1 MMPPCRFAKHG
12 RGQQGAGRSGR
23 WRKEEE
29 QMTERIKYAAVGC
42 GGMGRRH
49 LRGMARLYASS
60 QCNLELVAVCDL
72 NQANANLLADEAE
85 HLLGSRPRVFS
96 DIAAMARA
104 IPDLQAA
111 DVTTDTG
118 SHHAVAVA
126 CLEAG
131 LHVLC
136 EKPLA
141 VTVRGC
147 TLAIETARRAGR
159 ILSVAENFRRD
170 PINRLIRALIDDG
183 AIGTPRLMLETTIGG
198 GDRIIITPWRHMKR
212 TGTITLDEGVHHA
225 DILRYY
231 LGEVRTIYG
240 ETRLHE
246 RVRRNTRSAG
256 PGGFYAQWS
265 SEFPD
270 TIEPDGEDALYAHL
284 TFERGAIGHWIN
296 DHAGHGLHQSARHV
310 YGSRGSLE
318 CPGDRNGRPVKLHLD
333 DGEVIADERILE
345 YAPSYRLSPLAAEL
359 FGGERVWTYR
369 FEFNDTDSRILALE
383 YHELGECIRTGGT
396 PEVTGEEGRAD
407 VALNYAPFE
416 SGRLGRPVT
425 LAEVVASEADA
436 YQREIDEQLGLLAR

>member
-1 MMPPCRFAKHG
+1 MA
-12 RGQQGAGRSGR
+12 
-23 WRKEEE
+23 
-29 QMTERIKYAAVGC
+29 ERVQYAAVGC

-49 LRGMARLYASS
+49 LRGMARLAGSS
-60 QCNLELVAVCDL
+60 QCNMELAAVCDL
-72 NQANANLLADEAE
+72 NQVNATLLADEAE
-85 HLLGSRPRVFS
+85 QLLGTRPRLFA
-96 DIAAMARA
+96 DIGEMARA
-104 IPDLQAA
+104 MPELRAA

-118 SHHAVAVA
+118 SHHAVTVA

-147 TLAIETARRAGR
+147 TLAIEAARRAGR
-159 ILSVAENFRRD
+159 VLSVAENYRRD

-183 AIGTPRLMLETTIGG
+183 AIGAPRLMLETSIGG
-198 GDRIIITPWRHMKR
+198 GDRIIITPWRHMKK
-212 TGTITLDEGVHHA
+212 TGSITVDAGVHHA

-231 LGEVRTIYG
+231 LGEVATIYG

-246 RVRRNTRSAG
+246 RVRYNTRSAG

-265 SEFPD
+265 ANFPD

-284 TFERGAIGHWIN
+284 TYESGAIAHWIN
-296 DHAGHGLHQSARHV
+296 DHAGHGLGQHARHV
-310 YGSRGSLE
+310 FGATGSLE
-318 CPGDRNGRPVKLHLD
+318 CPGDRNGRPVKLHRD
-333 DGEVIADERILE
+333 DHSVISGEAILE
-345 YAPSYRLSPLAAEL
+345 LAPSYRLSPLAAEL
-359 FGGERVWTYR
+359 FGGERVWTYS

-383 YHELGECIRTGGT
+383 YHELGDCILTGST

-416 SGRLGRPVT
+416 SGRLGRAVT
-425 LAEVVASEADA
+425 LAEVRTSQVDA
-436 YQREIDEQLGLLAR
+436 YQRDIDEALGLLR